1 MTLSTLGFSLARP
14 LLHRMDAETA
24 HGLTIALLKTGL
36 AAQTVPS
43 APALHQ
49 TIAGLDF
56 PNPVGLAAGFDK
68 NAEVPDAMLGL
79 GFGFVEVGTVTPR
92 PQAGN
97 PRPRLFRLTED
108 EAVIN
113 RMGFNNDGHGPA
125 LQRLEAR
132 KARGGLVGV
141 NLGANKDADDRMADY
156 VAGIAAF
163 AHVASFFTINIS
175 SPNTPGL
182 RGLQSREELQEL
194 LDRLN
199 AARAKLARPV
209 PMFLKVAPD
218 LRNDEM
224 EDIVLCCAKGAVDAL
239 IVSNTTLARPPLRSK
254 QAKEQGGLSGK
265 PLFAMST
272 SRLANFFLMSEGKI
286 PLIGVGGIHDADT
299 AWTKIRAGAS
309 LIELYSALVY
319 GGPQLVAGILS
330 GLQQRLKIHRLAKL
344 SDAVGADAHQIAEGR
359 YRPKMAPVSPVSCN
373 RSSA

>member
-1 MTLSTLGFSLARP
+1 MTLSSLGFSLARP
-14 LLHRMDAETA
+14 VLHRLDAETA
-24 HGLTIALLKTGL
+24 HGLTISLLKTGL
-36 AAQTVPS
+36 APRTPFS
-43 APALHQ
+43 NPALRQ

-79 GFGFVEVGTVTPR
+79 GFGFVEVGTLTPR

-97 PRPRLFRLTED
+97 PKPRLFRLSKD

-113 RMGFNNDGHGPA
+113 RMGFNNDGHAAA
-125 LQRLEAR
+125 LKRLEAR
-132 KARGGLVGV
+132 ASRGGIVGV
-141 NLGANKDADDRMADY
+141 NLGANKDSEDRMADY
-156 VAGIAAF
+156 VAGLSAF
-163 AHVASFFTINIS
+163 AAVAGFYVINIS

-182 RGLQSREELQEL
+182 RGLQSREELQQL

-199 AARAKLARPV
+199 EARARLSRRV
-209 PMFLKVAPD
+209 PMVLKVAPD

-224 EDIVLCCAKGAVDAL
+224 EDIVLCCGHGAVDAL
-239 IVSNTTLARPPLRSK
+239 MVSNTTLARPPLKSA
-254 QAKEQGGLSGK
+254 QATEQGGLSGK

-272 SRLANFFLMSEGKI
+272 SRLANFWLMSEGKI
-286 PLIGVGGIHDADT
+286 PLIGVGGIHDADS

-309 LIELYSALVY
+309 LIELYSALIY
-319 GGPQLVAGILS
+319 GGPQLVAEILA
-330 GLQQRLKIHRLAKL
+330 GLEQRLKIHRL
-344 SDAVGADAHQIAEGR
+344 SHISEAVGAEAHQIAEGR